1 MERAVRKTMKV
12 WIDILTPKQALFF
25 EPLIKELDS
34 NGHAVFVT
42 SRKYREV
49 ELMIRMKG
57 IKADFLG
64 AHGGKSLLGK
74 LTSSVERIRILADR
88 VNQERP
94 DAAVSFSSPEGS
106 RVAFGLGI
114 KNFCVNDSPHAEA
127 VARLTIPLCHR
138 LFTPWMIATKAWTKY
153 GIDAKRITKY
163 RALDPAAWLK
173 RIDLSKQPKPEIKL
187 DDRKT
192 IVVRLEES
200 FAAYLLESNTSRMS
214 QGYELLKKL
223 LQEFP
228 DCNIVALGRYAEQIG
243 ILQKEFGNRLVVPT
257 DLVDGFSLLR
267 SCDLFIGMGGTMT
280 AEAALLGVPA
290 ISYFRGSYDVEKFLL
305 SKGLIVK
312 PDSISAVIRT
322 ARKLLKDDKRRK
334 VIQSKASKL
343 LNWME
348 DPVEVIVRKLE
359 TS

>member
-1 MERAVRKTMKV
+1 MKV

-25 EPLIKELDS
+25 EPLIRELES

-49 ELMIRMKG
+49 ELMIKRKG

-94 DAAVSFSSPEGS
+94 DAAVSFSSPEGC

-114 KNFCVNDSPHAEA
+114 RNFCVNDSPHAED

-138 LFTPWMIATKAWTKY
+138 LFTPWVIATRAWTKY

-173 RIDLSKQPKPEIKL
+173 RIDLSKPSKPGIKL
-187 DDRKT
+187 DNRKT
-192 IVVRLEES
+192 VAVRLEES
-200 FAAYLLESNTSRMS
+200 FAAYLLDSSTSRPS

-223 LQEFP
+223 LHEFP
-228 DCNIVALGRYAEQIG
+228 DCNVVALGRYAEQIDV
-243 ILQKEFGNRLVVPT
+243 LQKKFDDRLVIPA
-257 DLVDGFSLLR
+257 DLVDGISLLR

-280 AEAALLGVPA
+280 AEAALLGIPT
-290 ISYFRGSYDVEKFLL
+290 ISFFRGSYDVERFLL
-305 SKGLIVK
+305 SRGLIFK
-312 PDSISAVIRT
+312 SDSVNEVIRL
-322 ARKLLKDDKRRK
+322 AKKLLRDNRMRK
-334 VIQSKASKL
+334 GTKEKASRL

-348 DPVEVIVRKLE
+348 DPVKIILGKLE
-359 TS
+359 GS